1 MHEAAHVSRL
11 AIERQLQLCFSAAA
25 ELSRIATKFLGL
37 QQLYRSYNM
46 YHHSCQGLS
55 PPPLHL
61 CVSYYLNKWSFGR
74 NEVNRVSELG
84 TA

>member
-61 CVSYYLNKWSFGR
+61 CVSYYLN
-74 NEVNRVSELG
+74 
-84 TA
+84 